1 VYWTLNTFFPTLQLF
16 FESGLSCTLDGGR
29 LPNAVIGLDPQL
41 RFRLTHCTYE
51 EDGRITK
58 TVRPDKFVRLSGGIA
73 IKEAIVAQRT
83 SIALARVEQA
93 GKLPSSRNPASKILQ
108 EKHIVVGLRLEG
120 MSRMSYIWAKVQS
133 PSGQDEK
140 IWGDVRIA
148 GLRKDIP
155 RPCLGFPLSVIKPGS
170 QVQLVTKSS
179 LM

>member
-41 RFRLTHCTYE
+41 RFRLTDCTYE

-58 TVRPDKFVRLSGGIA
+58 TVRPDKFVRSSSGIPV
-73 IKEAIVAQRT
+73 KEAIVAQRT
-83 SIALARVEQA
+83 SIALAPVEQA
-93 GKLPSSRNPASKILQ
+93 GTLPPSRNSSAKILQ
-108 EKHIVVGLRLEG
+108 EEHVVVGLRLEG
-120 MSRMSYIWAKVQS
+120 MSRMAYIWAKVQG
-133 PSGQDEK
+133 PSGQGEK
-140 IWGDVRIA
+140 TWGDVRIA

-155 RPCLGFPLSVIKPGS
+155 CPCLGFPLSIIKPGS
-170 QVQLVTKSS
+170 QVQLVTKGS